1 MQVTKNIIKF
11 NEMLIAIPKAMKGV
25 WDMSENRWGYK
36 RTKQYMQELESLES
50 LSFELTTLLLPW
62 ISVLIS
68 IVFVFWFKDFATSL
82 AKGLKFKQNPLFN
95 EGDKVLLEGQDAII
109 VKIGLRST
117 VFGLYT
123 DRGYTWRV
131 IANERLEYV
140 KLEKIIDTNVHM
152 DSEAEQGKRIQG
164 LIDQAQDD
172 KIKAN
177 KERIDKLE
185 K

>member
-1 MQVTKNIIKF
+1 
-11 NEMLIAIPKAMKGV
+11 
-25 WDMSENRWGYK
+25 
-36 RTKQYMQELESLES
+36 MQELESLES

-62 ISVLIS
+62 ISILIS

-131 IANERLEYV
+131 IANERLEYL

>member
-1 MQVTKNIIKF
+1 MESIVQLE
-11 NEMLIAIPKAMKGV
+11 EMGL
-25 WDMSENRWGYK
+25 
-36 RTKQYMQELESLES
+36 
-50 LSFELTTLLLPW
+50 ELTHLLLPW

-177 KERIDKLE
+177 KERIDRLE

>member
-1 MQVTKNIIKF
+1 
-11 NEMLIAIPKAMKGV
+11 
-25 WDMSENRWGYK
+25 
-36 RTKQYMQELESLES
+36 MQELQSLES

-62 ISVLIS
+62 ISILIS

-152 DSEAEQGKRIQG
+152 DSDAEKGKRIQG

>member
-1 MQVTKNIIKF
+1 M
-11 NEMLIAIPKAMKGV
+11 
-25 WDMSENRWGYK
+25 
-36 RTKQYMQELESLES
+36 
-50 LSFELTTLLLPW
+50 
-62 ISVLIS
+62 
-68 IVFVFWFKDFATSL
+68 
-82 AKGLKFKQNPLFN
+82 FN

-177 KERIDKLE
+177 KERIDRLE

>member
-1 MQVTKNIIKF
+1 
-11 NEMLIAIPKAMKGV
+11 
-25 WDMSENRWGYK
+25 
-36 RTKQYMQELESLES
+36 MQELESLES

-62 ISVLIS
+62 ISILIS

-172 KIKAN
+172 KINAN
-177 KERIDKLE
+177 SKRIDKLE

>member
-1 MQVTKNIIKF
+1 M
-11 NEMLIAIPKAMKGV
+11 
-25 WDMSENRWGYK
+25 D
-36 RTKQYMQELESLES
+36 ELESLES

-62 ISVLIS
+62 ISILIS

-95 EGDKVLLEGQDAII
+95 EGDKVLLEGQDALI

-152 DSEAEQGKRIQG
+152 DSEAEQGKRIQS
-164 LIDQAQDD
+164 LIDQAQDN
-172 KIKAN
+172 KINAN

>member
-1 MQVTKNIIKF
+1 M
-11 NEMLIAIPKAMKGV
+11 
-25 WDMSENRWGYK
+25 D
-36 RTKQYMQELESLES
+36 ELESLES

-62 ISVLIS
+62 ISILIS

-164 LIDQAQDD
+164 LIDQAKDD

>member
-1 MQVTKNIIKF
+1 
-11 NEMLIAIPKAMKGV
+11 
-25 WDMSENRWGYK
+25 
-36 RTKQYMQELESLES
+36 MQELQSLES

-62 ISVLIS
+62 ISILIS

>member
-1 MQVTKNIIKF
+1 MNELLNAQVLNFWTIAGPWAAVIGSIIVG
-11 NEMLIAIPKAMKGV
+11 M
-25 WDMSENRWGYK
+25 
-36 RTKQYMQELESLES
+36 
-50 LSFELTTLLLPW
+50 W
-62 ISVLIS
+62 I
-68 IVFVFWFKDFATSL
+68 KDWATGF
-82 AKGLKFKQNPLFN
+82 AKGARFRMSRSFN

-177 KERIDKLE
+177 KERIDRLE

>member
-1 MQVTKNIIKF
+1 MESITQLE
-11 NEMLIAIPKAMKGV
+11 EMG
-25 WDMSENRWGYK
+25 
-36 RTKQYMQELESLES
+36 LEI
-50 LSFELTTLLLPW
+50 THLLLPW

-123 DRGYTWRV
+123 ERGYTWRV

>member
-1 MQVTKNIIKF
+1 M
-11 NEMLIAIPKAMKGV
+11 
-25 WDMSENRWGYK
+25 D
-36 RTKQYMQELESLES
+36 ELESLES

-62 ISVLIS
+62 ISILIS

-123 DRGYTWRV
+123 ERGYTWRV

>member
-1 MQVTKNIIKF
+1 MESF
-11 NEMLIAIPKAMKGV
+11 NQLEEMG
-25 WDMSENRWGYK
+25 
-36 RTKQYMQELESLES
+36 LEI
-50 LSFELTTLLLPW
+50 THLLLPW

-82 AKGLKFKQNPLFN
+82 AKGLKFRNNPLFN
-95 EGDKVLLEGQDAII
+95 EGDKVLLEDQDAII
-109 VKIGLRST
+109 MKIGLRST

-123 DRGYTWRV
+123 ERGYTWRV

-140 KLEKIIDTNVHM
+140 KLEKIIDSNVHM
-152 DSEAEQGKRIQG
+152 DSEAEQGKRIQS
-164 LIDQAQDD
+164 LIDKAQDD

>member
-1 MQVTKNIIKF
+1 
-11 NEMLIAIPKAMKGV
+11 
-25 WDMSENRWGYK
+25 
-36 RTKQYMQELESLES
+36 MQELESLES

-62 ISVLIS
+62 ISILIS

-131 IANERLEYV
+131 IANERLEYD

>member
-1 MQVTKNIIKF
+1 MDPIN
-11 NEMLIAIPKAMKGV
+11 
-25 WDMSENRWGYK
+25 
-36 RTKQYMQELESLES
+36 ELENLSLE
-50 LSFELTTLLLPW
+50 LTHLILAW
-62 ISVLIS
+62 ISILIS

-177 KERIDKLE
+177 KERIDRLE

>member
-1 MQVTKNIIKF
+1 M
-11 NEMLIAIPKAMKGV
+11 
-25 WDMSENRWGYK
+25 D
-36 RTKQYMQELESLES
+36 ELESLES

-62 ISVLIS
+62 ISILIS

>member
-1 MQVTKNIIKF
+1 MDPIN
-11 NEMLIAIPKAMKGV
+11 
-25 WDMSENRWGYK
+25 
-36 RTKQYMQELESLES
+36 ELESLS
-50 LSFELTTLLLPW
+50 LELTHLILPW
-62 ISVLIS
+62 ISILIS

-131 IANERLEYV
+131 IANERLEYL

-152 DSEAEQGKRIQG
+152 DSEAEQGKRIQS

-177 KERIDKLE
+177 KERIEKLE

>member
-1 MQVTKNIIKF
+1 M
-11 NEMLIAIPKAMKGV
+11 
-25 WDMSENRWGYK
+25 D
-36 RTKQYMQELESLES
+36 ELESLES

-62 ISVLIS
+62 ISILIS

-82 AKGLKFKQNPLFN
+82 AKGLEFKQNPLFN

-152 DSEAEQGKRIQG
+152 DSEAEQGKRIQS
-164 LIDQAQDD
+164 LIDQAQDN
-172 KIKAN
+172 KINAN

>member
-1 MQVTKNIIKF
+1 M
-11 NEMLIAIPKAMKGV
+11 
-25 WDMSENRWGYK
+25 D
-36 RTKQYMQELESLES
+36 ELESLES

-62 ISVLIS
+62 ISILIS

-152 DSEAEQGKRIQG
+152 DSEAEQGKRIQS
-164 LIDQAQDD
+164 LIDQAQDN

>member
-1 MQVTKNIIKF
+1 M
-11 NEMLIAIPKAMKGV
+11 
-25 WDMSENRWGYK
+25 D
-36 RTKQYMQELESLES
+36 ELESLES

-62 ISVLIS
+62 ISILIS

-123 DRGYTWRV
+123 ERGYTWRV

-152 DSEAEQGKRIQG
+152 DSEAEQGKRIQS
-164 LIDQAQDD
+164 LIDQAQDN

>member
-1 MQVTKNIIKF
+1 MN
-11 NEMLIAIPKAMKGV
+11 
-25 WDMSENRWGYK
+25 
-36 RTKQYMQELESLES
+36 ELESLES
-50 LSFELTTLLLPW
+50 LSLELSTLLLPW

-177 KERIDKLE
+177 KERIDRLE

>member
-1 MQVTKNIIKF
+1 
-11 NEMLIAIPKAMKGV
+11 MLTVIFLV
-25 WDMSENRWGYK
+25 
-36 RTKQYMQELESLES
+36 
-50 LSFELTTLLLPW
+50 
-62 ISVLIS
+62 
-68 IVFVFWFKDFATSL
+68 ATSL

>member
-1 MQVTKNIIKF
+1 MDPIN
-11 NEMLIAIPKAMKGV
+11 
-25 WDMSENRWGYK
+25 
-36 RTKQYMQELESLES
+36 ELETLSLE
-50 LSFELTTLLLPW
+50 LTHLILPW
-62 ISVLIS
+62 ISILIS

-152 DSEAEQGKRIQG
+152 DSEAEQGKRIQS

>member
-1 MQVTKNIIKF
+1 
-11 NEMLIAIPKAMKGV
+11 
-25 WDMSENRWGYK
+25 
-36 RTKQYMQELESLES
+36 MQELESLES

-172 KIKAN
+172 KINAN
-177 KERIDKLE
+177 SKRIDKLE

>member
-1 MQVTKNIIKF
+1 
-11 NEMLIAIPKAMKGV
+11 
-25 WDMSENRWGYK
+25 
-36 RTKQYMQELESLES
+36 MQELESLES

-62 ISVLIS
+62 ISILIS
-68 IVFVFWFKDFATSL
+68 NVFVFWFKDFATSL

>member
-1 MQVTKNIIKF
+1 M
-11 NEMLIAIPKAMKGV
+11 
-25 WDMSENRWGYK
+25 D
-36 RTKQYMQELESLES
+36 ELESLES
-50 LSFELTTLLLPW
+50 LSLELSTLLLPW

>member
-1 MQVTKNIIKF
+1 
-11 NEMLIAIPKAMKGV
+11 
-25 WDMSENRWGYK
+25 
-36 RTKQYMQELESLES
+36 MQELQSLES

-62 ISVLIS
+62 ISILIS

-109 VKIGLRST
+109 IKIGLRST

-152 DSEAEQGKRIQG
+152 DSDAEKGKRIQS

-172 KIKAN
+172 KINNNSK
-177 KERIDKLE
+177 RIDRLE

>member
-1 MQVTKNIIKF
+1 MDPIN
-11 NEMLIAIPKAMKGV
+11 
-25 WDMSENRWGYK
+25 
-36 RTKQYMQELESLES
+36 ELENLSLE
-50 LSFELTTLLLPW
+50 LTHLILPW
-62 ISVLIS
+62 ISILIS

-109 VKIGLRST
+109 IKIGLRST
-117 VFGLYT
+117 IFGLYT

>member
-1 MQVTKNIIKF
+1 MDPIN
-11 NEMLIAIPKAMKGV
+11 
-25 WDMSENRWGYK
+25 
-36 RTKQYMQELESLES
+36 ELESLS
-50 LSFELTTLLLPW
+50 LELTHLILPW
-62 ISVLIS
+62 ISILIS

-131 IANERLEYV
+131 IANERLEYL
-140 KLEKIIDTNVHM
+140 KLEKVIDTNVHM
-152 DSEAEQGKRIQG
+152 DSDGEKGKRIQG

>member
-1 MQVTKNIIKF
+1 
-11 NEMLIAIPKAMKGV
+11 
-25 WDMSENRWGYK
+25 
-36 RTKQYMQELESLES
+36 MQELESLES
-50 LSFELTTLLLPW
+50 LSLELSTLLLPW

-68 IVFVFWFKDFATSL
+68 IVFVFWFKDFATTL

>member
-1 MQVTKNIIKF
+1 M
-11 NEMLIAIPKAMKGV
+11 
-25 WDMSENRWGYK
+25 D
-36 RTKQYMQELESLES
+36 ELESLES

-62 ISVLIS
+62 ISILIS

-131 IANERLEYV
+131 IANERIEYV

-152 DSEAEQGKRIQG
+152 DSEAEQGKRIQH
-164 LIDQAQDD
+164 LIDKSQDQ
-172 KIKAN
+172 KIQAN
-177 KERIDKLE
+177 KDRLDKLDG
-185 K
+185 